1 MAQIIKHRRGSISG
15 IKNVTTRNAELIVA
29 SGSVGNLTG
38 PFVFIGSP
46 ELNDEGVAG
55 VFKSVSKIYAGTNKP
70 TIDSLIYGSTL
81 DGTPFYSTADQ
92 TLYILG
98 NDGSGGSTNMD
109 LTGNLE
115 GRSINKIT
123 LQSINGSIQVTG
135 SIEARGNI
143 SASGDITASN
153 LYLSGDANISG
164 NIFLGGN
171 INIGNQTT
179 DLIVFGGEVSSSILP
194 ELDNQFNLGAPTQ
207 NWKNLH
213 LSGTAYINTLKAGAF
228 TLNGVQIF
236 DDLAVSGSAVFGSK
250 GGGQNFIVS
259 SSLFVSGTTNFN
271 AGDVRI
277 KDNLIVTGSTSLG
290 NDSSDLIKITGSL
303 TLSGSTSFDAGDVRI
318 KDNLTVS
325 GSTFIGNDVTDLL
338 NVTASVN
345 ISGSTVQT
353 GSIFLKGSEIIE
365 NNLTV
370 SGSTFLGDNSS
381 VDVVQISASVLV
393 KGTANFNDGNVSL
406 TNNLIVSGGIVDV
419 SYVATDISI
428 KDNTAGALSIKEGT
442 NPYVTIDTTNGS
454 EKIKLQ
460 TAGNVEVSGITTIQN
475 STQNTTWNDGALIVG
490 GGVGIGKNLYV
501 SGSTT
506 IAGNLTIL
514 GSSSIV
520 NVAASTIQL
529 GDNILEL
536 NGNSL
541 ANGGIYVKD
550 PTGAT
555 TSTGSIIWDSTNDY
569 WAAGVKGA
577 EIQLANYPFVSQS
590 IAELSASMDAAT
602 IFKPTGSVYATTNN
616 IEITGSTTGLMN
628 SPDGAVSNKY
638 ALSVSQSIHAE
649 NINVGVPTS
658 NQWQANLVG
667 SYFNNFTENTD
678 VSEILRFVA
687 GLLSASAPDAAP
699 NTKTLSSVTATA
711 LNTTTGTALTGRIPQ
726 TSTNSTI
733 TYLNGKGF
741 ATAGSTIFAGIGT
754 INTANYGYNY
764 TSVAAGTTVASSSA
778 DAQLF
783 GLGTLS
789 SGAPTNFKVSGSFT
803 FRFMD
808 NSTKTSTS
816 TSSSIVNITQTGAGT
831 TSGVTLALINTVNPA
846 VIPPGYQDGKFASAL
861 PQYLYSGSATAVSA
875 SGYYHISSSIQI
887 ASGSSGYSTAI
898 AANGTEVFWAP
909 LTTISTNIPVQTSA
923 TGSTTLNYLTAVSRS
938 LSGAPYL
945 SGSTYSISS
954 SVTNLFNPLFYAG
967 TIASIGLSGTGMT
980 TTSGVS
986 SVNTSGG
993 TIGTANAVYDST
1005 NTTVRATSTIPFET
1019 DIVRLSGLYT
1029 FGSANITNITQTSF
1043 TPTTWTATM
1052 GGVNYNNGSAVS
1064 KVNTFDYHTAGA
1076 FGQPVA
1082 SGSLAYFTRT
1092 QGADAST
1099 ILAESFV
1106 GESYRIQLAD
1116 NILAFN
1122 GTAWTTTFGL
1132 YNLGAKDLQVKPGYL
1147 VKPGGTYG
1155 YWLGNPDATSDYK
1168 YYIRKFTVSPAA
1180 TKTSMTLNLGQTLT
1194 AWNTANNNSVSAVV
1208 LFESS
1213 KNTIYTPARVYDPS
1227 DLINNVINSSITAN
1241 TDGTNPF
1248 GSAIALY
1255 GNTGGSLSSTTYT
1268 IPLRNGDG
1276 MILNA
1281 TYDEIYVIVRY
1292 KGDPTPVTAITTTFS

>member
-29 SGSVGNLTG
+29 SGSVSDLIG

-46 ELNDEGVAG
+46 DINDEGVAG
-55 VFKSVSKIYAGTNKP
+55 VFKSVSKIYQGTNKP
-70 TIDSLIYGSTL
+70 TLAAGTYGSTL

-115 GRSINKIT
+115 GRSIDKIT
-123 LQSINGSIQVTG
+123 LSSINGSIQVTG

-153 LYLSGDANISG
+153 LYLRGDANISG
-164 NIFLGGN
+164 NIVLGGN

-207 NWKNLH
+207 NWQNLH
-213 LSGTAYINTLKAGAF
+213 ISGTAYINTLKAGAI

-250 GGGQNFIVS
+250 GGGQNFIIS

-277 KDNLIVTGSTSLG
+277 KDNLIVTGSTFLG

-325 GSTFIGNDVTDLL
+325 GSTFLGNNVTDL
-338 NVTASVN
+338 VN
-345 ISGSTVQT
+345 IT
-353 GSIFLKGSEIIE
+353 GSF
-365 NNLTV
+365 NV
-370 SGSTFLGDNSS
+370 SGSQTITGSFKLRDASS
-381 VDVVQISASVLV
+381 NFSIVGNGFGQTSLISPDGAIVMTPGLYGVQINGANPDLSVNGDV
-393 KGTANFNDGNVSL
+393 T
-406 TNNLIVSGGIVDV
+406 ISGGTIDV
-419 SYVATDISI
+419 TNAATDISI

-442 NPYVTIDTTNGS
+442 NPYVTIDTTDGS

-475 STQNTTWNDGALIVG
+475 STQNTTWNDGALIVS

-541 ANGGIYVKD
+541 ANGGLYVKD
-550 PTGAT
+550 PTGASL
-555 TSTGSIIWDSTNDY
+555 STGSLIWDSTNDY
-569 WAAGVKGA
+569 WAAGLKGA
-577 EIQLANYPFVSQS
+577 EIQLANYPYVSQS
-590 IAELSASMDAAT
+590 IAQLSASMDAAT

-667 SYFNNFTENTD
+667 SYFNNFTQNTD

-687 GLLSASAPDAAP
+687 GLLSASAPDASP
-699 NTKTLSSVTATA
+699 NTKFLSSVTA
-711 LNTTTGTALTGRIPQ
+711 NVVNNTTGTALTGYIPQ
-726 TSTNSTI
+726 SSTNTTI
-733 TYLNGKGF
+733 TYLASKGF
-741 ATAGSTIFAGIGT
+741 ATAGSTLLSGTGT
-754 INTANYGYNY
+754 IYTNSAYALNY
-764 TSVAAGTTVASSSA
+764 TSVAGGTTIVTSSA
-778 DAQLF
+778 DTQLF
-783 GLGTLS
+783 GLGQLS
-789 SGAPTNFKVSGSFT
+789 SGTPTNLKLSGSFT
-803 FRFMD
+803 HRFMD
-808 NSTKTSTS
+808 NSTKTLTVL
-816 TSSSIVNITQTGAGT
+816 SSSQAIITQTGAGT
-831 TSGVTLALINTVNPA
+831 TAGVTLAKILTVNPN
-846 VIPPGYQDGKFASAL
+846 VIPPAYQDGKFANAFTQSV
-861 PQYLYSGSATAVSA
+861 SVTGSATNINTT
-875 SGYYHISSSIQI
+875 GYYHISASLTI
-887 ASGSSGYSTAI
+887 ASGSSAYSTPI
-898 AANGTEVFWAP
+898 TTSTEIFYAP
-909 LTTISTNIPVQTSA
+909 LTTISTNVPAQTVR
-923 TGSTTLNYLTAVSRS
+923 TGSVSTLSYVTAVSRS

-945 SGSTYSISS
+945 SGSTYVVSSSISGA
-954 SVTNLFNPLFYAG
+954 FAPLFYNGNVA
-967 TIASIGLSGTGMT
+967 IHSLSGTGMT
-980 TTSGVS
+980 QTSGV
-986 SVNTSGG
+986 NTVTMGSGL
-993 TIGTANAVYDST
+993 ISTANAVYDST
-1005 NTTVRATSTIPFET
+1005 NTTLRATGTIPFET
-1019 DIVRLSGLYT
+1019 DLIRLSGLYT
-1029 FGSANITNITQTSF
+1029 FASSNITNIAQSSF
-1043 TPTTWTATM
+1043 TPTTFT
-1052 GGVNYNNGSAVS
+1052 
-1064 KVNTFDYHTAGA
+1064 VNTVGYDFNGAADTYTNTLSYHVAGT
-1076 FGQPVA
+1076 FGQPAA

-1099 ILAESFV
+1099 VLAESFV

-1116 NILAFN
+1116 NVLAFN

-1213 KNTIYTPARVYDPS
+1213 KNTLYTPARVYDPS
-1227 DLINNVINSSITAN
+1227 DLINNVINSSISAN

-1255 GNTGGSLSSTTYT
+1255 GNTGGSLATTTYT

-1276 MILNA
+1276 MTLNA
-1281 TYDEIYVIVRY
+1281 TYDEVYVIVRY
-1292 KGDPTPVTAITTTFS
+1292 KGDPTPVSSITTTFS